1 MLLTTSPYALCK
13 LYICTYILRTLYA
26 PLHHC
31 SPAVHHTLHFP
42 LLRGMML
49 LLPHSCSCLL
59 CVQLTKSQDLLKLS
73 QQPYHYLLE
82 GMKARDE
89 QIGAQA
95 KAMEDME
102 RRLAALKEERGRLV
116 KERNDAAADL
126 ERLLAHK
133 EVCT

>member
-1 MLLTTSPYALCK
+1 M
-13 LYICTYILRTLYA
+13 
-26 PLHHC
+26 
-31 SPAVHHTLHFP
+31 
-42 LLRGMML
+42 
-49 LLPHSCSCLL
+49 
-59 CVQLTKSQDLLKLS
+59 QLTKSQDLLKLS

-89 QIGAQA
+89 QIVAQA